1 MLRVIVGERQ
11 RGRTTALCRWLM
23 QGKAIDHAPGWSRVI
38 VIYDQAAKAHTI
50 RRLREVATEWSNRE
64 EGRTVFNRAH
74 ELVMVC
80 NGVDEM
86 PVLMGMPDVQYGVD
100 DLELLLWRLLA
111 QRLGSPRLPEAVTI
125 TGHSV
130 ALGSSMHGGTD
141 D

>member
-1 MLRVIVGERQ
+1 
-11 RGRTTALCRWLM
+11 M
-23 QGKAIDHAPGWSRVI
+23 QGKPLDHGPRWSRVI

-50 RRLREVATEWSNRE
+50 RRLREVAVEWSDRE
-64 EGRTVFNRAH
+64 HRRTVFNLAH

-80 NGVDEM
+80 NGVDEI
-86 PVLMGMPDVQYGVD
+86 PVLMGMSDVQYGID

-111 QRLGSPRLPEAVTI
+111 QRLGTPRLPEAVTI

-130 ALGSSMHGGTD
+130 APGSSMHGGTD